1 MEGYHQSIDKNTSHF
16 RVAVTNIH
24 EFNELLHRAKKE
36 AQQLNDTI
44 TELER
49 FHLKVEMSVNHKFQE
64 SEG

>member
-36 AQQLNDTI
+36 AQELNNTI
-44 TELER
+44 TELES
-49 FHLKVEMSVNHKFQE
+49 FHLKVEMSVNEESISFQ
-64 SEG
+64 